1 MSVKNKMIIA
11 ASVLLM
17 AGAVHTAS
25 ANNGIIKFSGAIS
38 SSTCNMNLSVNGVV
52 SPTGVAPLGIYKAS
66 DVSGIGEFGNQMDL
80 SLVPEAASC
89 DVLPGGSDAMVTI
102 SSSYT
107 DETNTNVVLSNESLD
122 TNVGVLF
129 QLKSGTQIV
138 NQSAVALTSGS
149 DDLSADGSINF
160 TAQPYALSATVNPGV
175 IGGVVQYSVAYL

>member
-1 MSVKNKMIIA
+1 MSFKIKTIA
-11 ASVLLM
+11 IVPLLLV
-17 AGAVHTAS
+17 AGAFQTAS
-25 ANNGIIKFSGAIS
+25 ANNGIIKFSGAIT
-38 SSTCNMNLSVNGVV
+38 SSTCNMNLAVNGVV
-52 SPTGVAPLGIYKAS
+52 SPTGVAPLGIYKSS

-89 DVLPGGSDAMVTI
+89 DVLPGGSDAMVTV

-107 DETNTNVVLSNESLD
+107 DATNTNVILSAESQT

-129 QLKSGTQIV
+129 QMKSGTQIV

-160 TAQPYALSATVNPGV
+160 TAQPYALNATVNPG
-175 IGGVVQYSVAYL
+175 IISGVVQYSVAYL